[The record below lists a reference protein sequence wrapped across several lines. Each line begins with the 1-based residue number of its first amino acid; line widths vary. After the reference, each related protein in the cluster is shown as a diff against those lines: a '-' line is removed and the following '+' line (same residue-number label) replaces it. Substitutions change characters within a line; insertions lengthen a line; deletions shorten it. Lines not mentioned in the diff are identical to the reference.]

1 MGYSLSDEEKVL
13 TRAREAGATNMA
25 LTTNDLNNDTIAT
38 GIFENDDGTFTA
50 LAFSASKDFKT
61 YAGAARWLARRGL

>member
-1 MGYSLSDEEKVL
+1 M
-13 TRAREAGATNMA
+13 
-25 LTTNDLNNDTIAT
+25 TTNDLNNDTIVT

-50 LAFSASKDFKT
+50 LTFSASKDFKT

>member
-1 MGYSLSDEEKVL
+1 MAYTVGTVKEKEKGD
-13 TRAREAGATNMA
+13 AKM
-25 LTTNDLNNDTIAT
+25 TTNDLNNDTIAT

-50 LAFSASKDFKT
+50 LTFSASKNFKT